1 MIDEKVVP
9 AAQII
14 MSLFPIIGVIMA
26 TFLLFFYILWHHKQK
41 ILLIKTGMYK
51 PSKMD
56 FLNICLLSGI
66 LLLTL
71 GSALVIFFISIK
83 RRDYTLLLGLLPLSI
98 GLSLL
103 IYYKVSNKTKRK
115 EDINNDNT

>member
-1 MIDEKVVP
+1 MVDENVVP
-9 AAQII
+9 AAQVI

-26 TFLLFFYILWHHKQK
+26 TFLLFFYILWHHKQTV
-41 ILLIKTGMYK
+41 LLIKTGMYK

-66 LLLTL
+66 LLLVL
-71 GSALVIFFISIK
+71 GLALTIFFIAIE
-83 RRDYTLLLGLLPLSI
+83 RRDYTLLLGLLPFSI

-103 IYYKVSNKTKRK
+103 IYYKLSDKTKK
-115 EDINNDNT
+115 TEELSDDNT

>member
-1 MIDEKVVP
+1 MVDENVVP
-9 AAQII
+9 AAQVI

-26 TFLLFFYILWHHKQK
+26 TFLLFFYILWHHKQTV
-41 ILLIKTGMYK
+41 LLIKTGMYK

-66 LLLTL
+66 LLLVL
-71 GSALVIFFISIK
+71 GLALTIFFISIE
-83 RRDYTLLLGLLPLSI
+83 RRDYTLLLGLLPFSI

-103 IYYKVSNKTKRK
+103 IYYKLSDKTKK
-115 EDINNDNT
+115 TEELSDDNT